1 MRNPGRY
8 SLWLVCFC
16 LWVSTGLIAQQPDE
30 SSLFD
35 RGLKAYQSGNYTQ
48 AQSAFLDM
56 IRLYPEGK
64 LITAAKLMLAK
75 TYYKQG
81 DYAGVLIIAQNFF
94 KKHPTSSYVD
104 DMHYLLGNTY
114 FRQKKYRAAVE
125 EWLWVIRESSDPRL
139 RRKAGRYVYQTMEHF
154 FTAEDLETFRP
165 RDRQEYLD
173 GLMTVLQAKKLI
185 RAGREREAQKLLR
198 TFLNQQPNHF
208 YSDEA
213 RRLLKGKALPA
224 GPRRVL
230 LYLKN
235 TDEDYKDISEALGL
249 GMRYALQEYRARQG
263 NVDLSLLDAEVG
275 NSVLSALKTTYQHL
289 KDEHPLGVI
298 TPVDQDQS
306 AALAAVSRY
315 EEVPTI
321 VPLSSQIGLTELS
334 PYTFQIN
341 PDVQTKGDFLGQYA
355 SQTLG
360 LKRLA
365 VMAPANEY
373 GQGFV
378 QSFVEA
384 AQAGGSEVVTIQWYY
399 PTSTDFSRQFRQIR
413 RQAFFVSFR
422 DSILQEDSTLTQE
435 ELRLRFSDYLEQ
447 KFKPASPG
455 TSVDSTQVPA
465 TGIDGLLIVT
475 SPDLIEYLAPQFAF
489 HNIQTTLL
497 GNEGWNDPDLLR
509 KYKDYLGRLY
519 FITTGFIDPESWNFR
534 EFSSRFRTAMK
545 VTPGAYHMLGYDLM
559 KWILSNYRT
568 GDTPEALRNRLEK
581 TALYRGILENIQFS
595 GKPRVNNRLTV
606 VKFELGQLLE
616 VE

>member
-1 MRNPGRY
+1 MHNRGY
-8 SLWLVCFC
+8 YFLWIVCF
-16 LWVSTGLIAQQPDE
+16 LFMTSNGLPAQNPTE
-30 SSLFD
+30 KGLFD
-35 RGLKAYQSGNYTQ
+35 RGLSAYQSGNYAQ
-48 AQSAFLDM
+48 AQNAFLEM
-56 IRLYPEGK
+56 IRLYPEGR

-94 KKHPTSSYVD
+94 KKHPSSSYVD

-125 EWLWVIRESSDPRL
+125 EWLWVIRQSSDPRL
-139 RRKAGRYVYQTMEHF
+139 RRKAGRYIYQTMEHF
-154 FTAEDLETFRP
+154 FTAEDLKSFRP
-165 RDRQEYLD
+165 KDRQEYLD

-185 RAGREREAQKLLR
+185 QAGRTQEARRLLR
-198 TFLNQQPNHF
+198 SFLNNQPNHF
-208 YSDEA
+208 YSDDA
-213 RRLLKGKALPA
+213 RRLLKGETMPI
-224 GPRRVL
+224 GPRRVFV
-230 LYLKN
+230 YLKN
-235 TDEDYKDISEALGL
+235 TDEDYREVSKALAL
-249 GMRYALQEYRARQG
+249 GMRYALQEYRARRAEA
-263 NVDLSLLDAEVG
+263 DISLLDTEVG
-275 NSVLSALKTTYQHL
+275 NSVLSSLKTAYQHL
-289 KDEHPLGVI
+289 EEEHPLGI
-298 TPVDQDQS
+298 IAPVDQDQS
-306 AALAAVSRY
+306 AALAAISRY

-321 VPLSSQIGLTELS
+321 IPLSSQAGLTDLS
-334 PYTFQIN
+334 PYAFQIN
-341 PDVQTKGDFLGQYA
+341 PDVQTKGEFLGQYA

-399 PTSTDFSRQFRQIR
+399 PSSTDFSRQFRQIR
-413 RQAFFVSFR
+413 RKGFFVSFR
-422 DSILQEDSTLTQE
+422 DSILQADSSLSQE
-435 ELRLRFSDYLEQ
+435 ELRTRFADYMEQ
-447 KFKPASPG
+447 KFSPLKTG
-455 TSVDSTQVPA
+455 TSVDSTQIPSI
-465 TGIDGLLIVT
+465 GIDGLLIVT

-497 GNEGWNDPDLLR
+497 GNEGWNDPEQLR

-519 FITTGFIDPESWNFR
+519 FITTGFIDPQSWNFR
-534 EFSSRFRTAMK
+534 EFASRFRTAMK

-559 KWILSNYRT
+559 KWVLSNYRP
-568 GDTPEALRNRLEK
+568 GDTPQLLRDRLEK

-595 GKPRVNNRLTV
+595 VKPRVNNRLTV